1 MNDKEL
7 HKAKRKVFFVGI
19 GGVSMS
25 SLAFFAYLRGDYVFG
40 SDICK
45 NEETAYLESI
55 GVKIF
60 YEHNKDNIQ
69 NANLVVYSNA
79 TDNSCEVTF
88 AKMLGIK
95 TICRAEFLGE
105 VLKQYQNSICVA
117 GAHGKT
123 TTTALIYNILSQAG
137 QSPSLHLG
145 GKLCLNDKSF
155 CYSGKKYM
163 VCEACEYKDS
173 FLHLLAKIGVVLNV
187 APEHLDYFHSY
198 EKVVESFNKFANK
211 SQKLVINYD
220 FFNENAIKIENLS
233 KQVVTFGLG
242 KGDFTARN
250 IKQKCNGTYVFD
262 CFKDNQ
268 FFAHIDLNLVGKHN
282 ILNGL
287 ASIAVCDLLGIAK
300 IDICAGLQNF
310 EGIKRR
316 YEYLH
321 KDKFLVH
328 DYAHHPE
335 EIATC
340 IKETKQFFC
349 TNDISKCESELI
361 ENNEK
366 VGNGK
371 LLIVFQPHT
380 YSRTKTLLDD
390 FVKCFSN
397 GDEVVL
403 LKTFSA
409 REKYDYKGSACF
421 LAKKL
426 ASNVKYIASKKKAIQ
441 YILSKIKDGYGVL
454 FLGAGDIYTLSKIV
468 AKLCWHCFKYVI
480 DFNPLNKNI
489 RI

>member
-1 MNDKEL
+1 MDEKKSYK
-7 HKAKRKVFFVGI
+7 HKRKVFFVGI

-25 SLAFFAYLRGDYVFG
+25 SLAVFAYLQGDDVSG

-45 NEETAYLESI
+45 NEDTEYLESI

-60 YEHNKDNIQ
+60 YEHNRDNIQ
-69 NANLVVYSNA
+69 DVNLVVYSNA

-95 TICRAEFLGE
+95 AISRAEFLGE
-105 VLKQYQNSICVA
+105 VLKQYQNPICVA

-123 TTTALIYNILSQAG
+123 TTTALIYNILNQAG

-145 GKLCLNDKSF
+145 GKLCSNGKSF
-155 CYSGKKYM
+155 CYFGKKYM

-173 FLHLLAKIGVVLNV
+173 FLHLPTKIGVVLNV

-220 FFNENAIKIENLS
+220 FFNKNAIKIEKS
-233 KQVVTFGLG
+233 SEQVVTFGLENG
-242 KGDFTARN
+242 NFTAKN
-250 IKQKCNGTYVFD
+250 IKQKCNGTYIFD

-300 IDICAGLQNF
+300 VDICAGLQNF
-310 EGIKRR
+310 NGIKRR

-340 IKETKQFFC
+340 IKETRQLFR
-349 TNDISKCESELI
+349 TNDISNGESKLLENCE
-361 ENNEK
+361 NVDK
-366 VGNGK
+366 KK

-380 YSRTKTLLDD
+380 YSRTKTLFDD
-390 FVKCFSN
+390 FVKCFS
-397 GDEVVL
+397 DSEEVVL

-426 ASNVKYIASKKKAIQ
+426 VSNTKYIASKRKAIQ
-441 YILSKIKDGYGVL
+441 YFLAKIKAGYGVL

-489 RI
+489 

>member
-1 MNDKEL
+1 MDEKNIHNVRK
-7 HKAKRKVFFVGI
+7 KVFFVGI

-25 SLAFFAYLRGDYVFG
+25 SLAVFAYMQGDYVFG

-45 NEETAYLESI
+45 NEATEYLESV

-60 YEHNKDNIQ
+60 YEHNRDNILD
-69 NANLVVYSNA
+69 ANIVVYSNA

-95 TICRAEFLGE
+95 TISRAEFLGE
-105 VLKQYQNSICVA
+105 VLKQYQNPICIA

-123 TTTALIYNILSQAG
+123 TTTALIYNILKQAM
-137 QSPSLHLG
+137 QEPSLHLG
-145 GKLCLNDKSF
+145 GRLCQSGKSF

-173 FLHLLAKIGVVLNV
+173 FLHLPTKVGVILNI

-198 EKVVESFNKFANK
+198 ENVMKSFNKFANK

-220 FFNENAIKIENLS
+220 FFNKNAIKIEKSS
-233 KQVVTFGLG
+233 KQVVTFGLE
-242 KGDFTARN
+242 KGNFTARN

-262 CFKDNQ
+262 CFKDNK
-268 FFAHIDLNLVGKHN
+268 FFAHIDLNLIGKHN
-282 ILNGL
+282 IVNSL
-287 ASIAVCDLLGIAK
+287 ASITVCDLLGVSK

-310 EGIKRR
+310 AGIKRR

-321 KDKFLVH
+321 DNKFLVH
-328 DYAHHPE
+328 DYAHHPD

-340 IKETKQFFC
+340 IKETMQFFRG
-349 TNDISKCESELI
+349 NDLTKTGSDLLEK
-361 ENNEK
+361 NEVFDEK
-366 VGNGK
+366 K

-380 YSRTKTLLDD
+380 YSRTKTLFGD
-390 FVKCFSN
+390 FVKCFEN
-397 GDEVVL
+397 CKEVVL

-426 ASNVKYIASKKKAIQ
+426 SSNTKYIASKKKAIQ
-441 YILSKIKDGYGVL
+441 YVLGKIKDGYGVL

-468 AKLCWHCFKYVI
+468 AKLC
-480 DFNPLNKNI
+480 
-489 RI
+489 